1 MSFDKPLPPA
11 VFGEEPEYVAIR
23 KDIADIRSPV
33 TPVALAQ
40 IHQTF
45 PGDWTY
51 ITIAEAIERIN
62 RDGVTI
68 TPTPTP
74 AQQLAEVKAKL
85 TALRCAVAF
94 AVDQI
99 STSATLLSAAAAE

>member
-1 MSFDKPLPPA
+1 MIDKPLPPQ
-11 VFGEEPEYVAIR
+11 VFGEEPKYVAIR
-23 KDIADIRSPV
+23 LDQPGMQAP
-33 TPVALAQ
+33 LASAGLAML
-40 IHQTF
+40 HGL
-45 PGDWTY
+45 PSLWTY
-51 ITIAEAIERIN
+51 LPIDEAIERIN

-85 TALRCAVAF
+85 TALRFAVGI

>member
-11 VFGEEPEYVAIR
+11 VFGEEPQYVAIR
-23 KDIADIRSPV
+23 KDIADIRSPM

-51 ITIAEAIERIN
+51 ITIAEVMERIN
-62 RDGVTI
+62 AKPVPPP
-68 TPTPTP
+68 PTVPSGD
-74 AQQLAEVKAKL
+74 ADKLRRLQLAASAYADQVDMFTRELRKAVSE
-85 TALRCAVAF
+85 T
-94 AVDQI
+94 
-99 STSATLLSAAAAE
+99 

>member
-11 VFGEEPEYVAIR
+11 VFGEEPQYVAIR
-23 KDIADIRSPV
+23 KDIADIRSPM

-62 RDGVTI
+62 AKPQDPKPPPP
-68 TPTPTP
+68 PTDT
-74 AQQLAEVKAKL
+74 AIADKLRRLQLAVASYANMAEMFTKELRKAIGD
-85 TALRCAVAF
+85 V
-94 AVDQI
+94 
-99 STSATLLSAAAAE
+99 

>member
-11 VFGEEPEYVAIR
+11 VFGEEPQYVAIR
-23 KDIADIRSPV
+23 KDVADIRSPMSS
-33 TPVALAQ
+33 TGLAQ

-74 AQQLAEVKAKL
+74 AQQLADVQAKL
-85 TALRCAVAF
+85 DALRTAVNTAVYQLCAAE
-94 AVDQI
+94 D
-99 STSATLLSAAAAE
+99 AAAD